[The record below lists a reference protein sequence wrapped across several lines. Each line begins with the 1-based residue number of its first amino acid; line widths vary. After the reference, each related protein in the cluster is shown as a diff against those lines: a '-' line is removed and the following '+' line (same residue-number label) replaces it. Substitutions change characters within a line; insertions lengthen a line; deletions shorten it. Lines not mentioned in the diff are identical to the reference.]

1 MTTNNSYLHDIERQL
16 AGHPNR
22 DRWIQ
27 AVLGEKDVG
36 FHLAKRFRSLGIKPG
51 GRVLEVGCGE
61 GGITITLQR
70 EGFQATGLEIED
82 ERVRVAFRRAEEEGG
97 KPLFIRGSAYEL
109 PVPTNS
115 QDAVVLENV
124 IEHLEFWPQ
133 AAVEIGRILCP
144 GGFVAIS
151 LPNRF
156 GLRTIIADPHWQI
169 FGLVLLPRPIA
180 KWLIEKVLQR
190 SNQYDVFDMP
200 SLRRLSDI
208 FAAQGIELQ
217 LCDGYDR
224 LVVKQQSQEVNSRTW
239 LKRKVVWQIGKSTLL
254 RSIYRFYR
262 RYISETWILEGV
274 KRG

>member
-1 MTTNNSYLHDIERQL
+1 MNTANSYLNNVERRL

-22 DRWIQ
+22 ERWIQ
-27 AVLGEKDVG
+27 AVLGETDVG
-36 FHLAKRFRSLGIKPG
+36 FHLAQRFRKLGIKPG

-61 GGITITLQR
+61 GGITIALQR
-70 EGFQATGLEIED
+70 EGFQATGLEIEN
-82 ERVRVAFRRAEEEGG
+82 ERVRVAFRRADEGGG
-97 KPLFIRGSAYEL
+97 KPLFVRGSAYEL
-109 PVPTNS
+109 PVPTSS

-124 IEHLEFWPQ
+124 LEHLEFWPQ
-133 AAVEIGRILCP
+133 AVVEIGRVLCP
-144 GGFVAIS
+144 GGFVSIS

-180 KWLIEKVLQR
+180 KWLIVKVLQR

-200 SLRRLSDI
+200 SLRRLAGV

-224 LVVKQQSQEVNSRTW
+224 LVVKQQSQEASWRAW
-239 LKRKVVWQIGKSTLL
+239 LKRKVVWQIGKSALL

-262 RYISETWILEGV
+262 RYISEIWILEGV